1 MKITKRALKELIKR
15 VYKEETEYQA
25 FFNKAMKKFGISSP
39 DELEDD
45 KKKEF
50 FNYID
55 KNYSGE
61 NETD

>member
-39 DELEDD
+39 DELEGEKKD
-45 KKKEF
+45 KF
-50 FNYID
+50 FNYVD
-55 KNYSGE
+55 ANWKGE
-61 NETD
+61 TETD